1 MKIFGYTVLRYN
13 VAQVLNID
21 SKNFDHNTS
30 ELCVYGLCLYL
41 QFSTVIHI
49 SKCMYN
55 TISFLVIFI
64 CRHFHKAVWTEQ
76 KYRELLL
83 SSSQESPSYQPHPPT
98 RPLLSTRRKLSTSF
112 SSSIQ
117 FSSFPTPIAEGEAP
131 GLSSNQGDEHSRSPS
146 RDLSPEGSVES
157 EGVMGEGSDPLQH
170 SSASDNVFMEFDH
183 HAASGSL
190 TFQHQYPS
198 NRNGI
203 QTDNYSNM
211 AANMSPQVSK
221 LRPHS
226 HRPNPLIS
234 HTNGSRARSQS
245 AVFAGREDN
254 PFSLAANGSPLSR
267 RATLA
272 LIGRS
277 HPGGSGHS
285 FFGPG
290 SVSPLTSGHK
300 SRTASGK
307 IIKV

>member
-1 MKIFGYTVLRYN
+1 M
-13 VAQVLNID
+13 
-21 SKNFDHNTS
+21 
-30 ELCVYGLCLYL
+30 
-41 QFSTVIHI
+41 
-49 SKCMYN
+49 
-55 TISFLVIFI
+55 
-64 CRHFHKAVWTEQ
+64 
-76 KYRELLL
+76 
-83 SSSQESPSYQPHPPT
+83 
-98 RPLLSTRRKLSTSF
+98 
-112 SSSIQ
+112 
-117 FSSFPTPIAEGEAP
+117 
-131 GLSSNQGDEHSRSPS
+131 SSNQGDEHSRSPS

-157 EGVMGEGSDPLQH
+157 EGVMCEGGDPLQQ
-170 SSASDNVFMEFDH
+170 SSASDNVFMESDSH
-183 HAASGSL
+183 VGSGSL

-203 QTDNYSNM
+203 QTDSI

-245 AVFAGREDN
+245 AVFTGREDS

-277 HPGGSGHS
+277 HPGGSGHG
-285 FFGPG
+285 FFGLG

-300 SRTASGK
+300 NRTASGK
-307 IIKV
+307 VLKCKI

>member
-1 MKIFGYTVLRYN
+1 M
-13 VAQVLNID
+13 
-21 SKNFDHNTS
+21 
-30 ELCVYGLCLYL
+30 
-41 QFSTVIHI
+41 
-49 SKCMYN
+49 
-55 TISFLVIFI
+55 
-64 CRHFHKAVWTEQ
+64 WTEQ

-98 RPLLSTRRKLSTSF
+98 RPLLSARRKLSTSF
-112 SSSIQ
+112 NSSVQ
-117 FSSFPTPIAEGEAP
+117 FSSLPTPIIEGEDP
-131 GLSSNQGDEHSRSPS
+131 PQLSPNQRDEYSRSPS
-146 RDLSPEGSVES
+146 REFSPEGSVGS
-157 EGVMGEGSDPLQH
+157 DGVMCEGGDPLQR
-170 SSASDNVFMEFDH
+170 SSASDNVFMESEH
-183 HAASGSL
+183 HTSNASGSL

-198 NRNGI
+198 NRNGT
-203 QTDNYSNM
+203 QTDNCSSVG
-211 AANMSPQVSK
+211 ASNMSPQVLK

-226 HRPNPLIS
+226 HRLNPLIS

-245 AVFAGREDN
+245 AVFAGREDV

-277 HPGGSGHS
+277 HHPGLGGSGHG

-307 IIKV
+307 IKMQKES

>member
-1 MKIFGYTVLRYN
+1 M
-13 VAQVLNID
+13 
-21 SKNFDHNTS
+21 
-30 ELCVYGLCLYL
+30 
-41 QFSTVIHI
+41 
-49 SKCMYN
+49 
-55 TISFLVIFI
+55 
-64 CRHFHKAVWTEQ
+64 
-76 KYRELLL
+76 L
-83 SSSQESPSYQPHPPT
+83 SSSQEIPSYQLHPPT
-98 RPLLSTRRKLSTSF
+98 RPLLSARRKLSTSF
-112 SSSIQ
+112 SSSVQ

-131 GLSSNQGDEHSRSPS
+131 GLSSNQGDEYSRSPS
-146 RDLSPEGSVES
+146 HDLSPEGSVES
-157 EGVMGEGSDPLQH
+157 EGVMGEGGDPLQR
-170 SSASDNVFMEFDH
+170 SSASDNVFMESDH
-183 HAASGSL
+183 HIASGSL

-198 NRNGI
+198 NQNGI
-203 QTDNYSNM
+203 QTENV
-211 AANMSPQVSK
+211 AANMSPQVSR

-245 AVFAGREDN
+245 AVFAGREDS

-307 IIKV
+307 IIIKV